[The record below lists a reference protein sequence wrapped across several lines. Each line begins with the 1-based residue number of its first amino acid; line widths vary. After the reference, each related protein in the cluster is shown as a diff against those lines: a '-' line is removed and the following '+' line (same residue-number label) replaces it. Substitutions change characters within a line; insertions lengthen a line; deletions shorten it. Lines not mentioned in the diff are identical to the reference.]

1 MLLKEIFN
9 KGIEEMIKAFIG
21 FEMTKERA
29 NIWYKYSKDL
39 TDSQWKGKIENCI
52 RFCRRIPTLADILDF
67 KGYYREEKDW
77 SGVKTFEEDNYEYKP
92 IPPKIKEQIY
102 KVLNIPNGDKKR
114 KE

>member
-52 RFCRRIPTLADILDF
+52 RFCRRIPTLADLLDF

-77 SGVKTFEEDNYEYKP
+77 SGVKTFEEDDYEYKP
-92 IPPKIKEQIY
+92 IPEEASKIIK
-102 KVLNIPNGDKKR
+102 KFIPTYRDKKR

>member
-1 MLLKEIFN
+1 MLNKKLFKEALEEIEIIFDGFRLTEN
-9 KGIEEMIKAFIG
+9 KIK
-21 FEMTKERA
+21 
-29 NIWYKYSKDL
+29 IWYKYSKDL

-77 SGVKTFEEDNYEYKP
+77 SGVKTFEEDDYEYKP
-92 IPPKIKEQIY
+92 IPEEASKIIK
-102 KVLNIPNGDKKR
+102 KFIPTYGDKKR